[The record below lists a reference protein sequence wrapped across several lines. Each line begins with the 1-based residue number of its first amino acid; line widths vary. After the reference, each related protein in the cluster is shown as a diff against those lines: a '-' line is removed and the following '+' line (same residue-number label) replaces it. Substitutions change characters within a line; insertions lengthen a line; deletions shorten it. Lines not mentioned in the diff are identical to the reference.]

1 MAANYYF
8 YQPMSNELAGE
19 TSPYLLQHKNN
30 PVYWKAW
37 GQKAL
42 REAQEANKLII
53 VSIGYSA
60 CHWCHVMERESFED
74 EEVAAVMNRHFVSIK
89 VDREERPDVD
99 QVYMTAVQLM
109 TDSGGWPLNCVC
121 LPDGRPVYGGTYFR
135 KADWVNILGQLAEMW
150 QAQPEVAYDYAERL
164 TEGIAQSDALPIEPI
179 PERYTKEDLEAIV
192 EPWKKLFDKEE
203 GGYRRAPKFPLPNN
217 WLFLLRY
224 GVLFSDREVLEHVHF
239 TLSKMALGGIYDHVG
254 GGFAR
259 YSVDAAWHIP
269 HFEKMLYDNGQLVS
283 LYAEA
288 YQQRPDP
295 LYKRVVAETLS
306 WVKREMCSPEGGFYC
321 ALDADSEGVEGKFYT
336 FEEQEFDE
344 VLGEDAGLF
353 KNYFSIVSDGNWSE
367 EGVNVL
373 KVIWNADSMAEEV
386 GFDDEEWENYLSKVK
401 NKLLVYRNQRVRPA
415 LDNKVLTSWNA
426 LMLKGFVDAY
436 RVFGEAGY
444 LDMALENASFIER
457 YLMDGEGKL
466 LRQPLS
472 SSSRIGAFLD
482 DYAFVIEA
490 FTVLYEATFDE
501 RWLYKARDLAEG
513 SIAEFYD
520 SARGVFYY
528 TAASSEP
535 LIARKAELLDNVIPA
550 SNSAMARQLHK
561 LGLLFDKS
569 DYLNMSDQLLAN
581 MLPQMKSYGSAY
593 SNWCI
598 RLMEEV
604 VGFNELAFTG
614 PNALAM
620 SKMLDAYYIPNK
632 VVLGGQKENL
642 PLLQGRIIEGD
653 NIYIC
658 RNKTCSLP
666 VKNIK
671 EALKLIF

>member
-1 MAANYYF
+1 
-8 YQPMSNELAGE
+8 MSNELIKE
-19 TSPYLLQHKNN
+19 TSPYLLQHQHN
-30 PVYWKAW
+30 PVHWKAW
-37 GQKAL
+37 GQHAL
-42 REAQEANKLII
+42 KEAQEANKLII

-109 TDSGGWPLNCVC
+109 TDSGGWPLNCIC

-135 KADWVNILGQLAEMW
+135 KGDWVNILRQLADMW
-150 QAQPEVAYDYAERL
+150 QAQPELAFDYARRL
-164 TEGIAQSDALPIEPI
+164 TEGIVKSDALPVKPI
-179 PERYTKEDLEAIV
+179 PERYTREDLEAIV
-192 EPWKKLFDKEE
+192 APWKKHFDKEE
-203 GGYRRAPKFPLPNN
+203 GGYKRAPKFPLPNN

-224 GVLFSDREVLEHVHF
+224 GALLSDREVLDHVHF
-239 TLSKMALGGIYDHVG
+239 TLNKIALGGIYDQIG

-259 YSVDAAWHIP
+259 YSVDAAWHVP

-295 LYKRVVAETLS
+295 LYKRVVTETLA

-336 FEEQEFDE
+336 FHEQEFDE

-353 KNYFSIVSDGNWSE
+353 KNYFSIVPDGNWSE

-373 KVIWNADSMAEEV
+373 KVIWDADSMAEEV
-386 GFDDEEWENYLSKVK
+386 GFGDEEWENYLSKVK
-401 NKLLVYRNQRVRPA
+401 AQLLTYRNQRVRPA

-426 LMLKGFVDAY
+426 LMLKGLVDAY
-436 RVFGEAGY
+436 RIFGEAEY
-444 LDMALENASFIER
+444 LDMATANALFIEKH
-457 YLMDGEGKL
+457 LLDGEGKL
-466 LRQPLS
+466 LHQPLS
-472 SSSRIGAFLD
+472 ASSRIGAFLD
-482 DYAFVIEA
+482 DYAFVIES
-490 FTVLYEATFDE
+490 FITLYEATFDE
-501 RWLYKARDLAEG
+501 RWLYKARDLAEE

-520 SARGVFYY
+520 RARGVFYY
-528 TAASSEP
+528 TATSSEP
-535 LIARKAELLDNVIPA
+535 LIARKVELLDNVIPS

-561 LGLLFDKS
+561 LGLLFDES
-569 DYLNMSDQLLAN
+569 DYLNMADQLLAN
-581 MLPQMKSYGSAY
+581 VLPQMKSYGSAY

-604 VGFNELAFTG
+604 IGFSELAFTG
-614 PNALAM
+614 PNAVDM
-620 SKMLDAYYIPNK
+620 RKMLDAYYIPNK
-632 VVLGGQKENL
+632 VVLGGQQENL
-642 PLLQGRIIEGD
+642 PLLKGRIIGGD

-666 VKNIK
+666 VKNVK